1 MRTAVRW
8 FYVLC
13 ANNLKLLTILSI
25 LFIFEALNIHRSQ
38 QLNRSSMFS
47 PSHFAIGA
55 NPPLVKMQANVHLD
69 GIFSPGSCRKLQPS
83 TIQSTATLSIGG
95 ATRSG
100 GSQST
105 TQSLWAWTAQS
116 DAPNANCI
124 AIFFYH
130 TQDSVDS
137 TPQWTNNR
145 RRWRERRSDWRAEV
159 EVEMLQQ
166 HHLRRK
172 CWAGTRSKLT
182 ITMQQSAV
190 TVKLKLAEDFISL
203 CKEYE

>member
-1 MRTAVRW
+1 M
-8 FYVLC
+8 
-13 ANNLKLLTILSI
+13 ILSI
-25 LFIFEALNIHRSQ
+25 LFIIW
-38 QLNRSSMFS
+38 S
-47 PSHFAIGA
+47 PKHSPESTTKSVLHVQSKSLRH

-145 RRWRERRSDWRAEV
+145 RRWRELRRDWRAEV
-159 EVEMLQQ
+159 EMGE
-166 HHLRRK
+166 RK
-172 CWAGTRSKLT
+172 WRCCSNTTWDESVGPARDLNWP
-182 ITMQQSAV
+182 
-190 TVKLKLAEDFISL
+190 
-203 CKEYE
+203 

>member
-1 MRTAVRW
+1 MMILWWAAANNDSEAVNTRW
-8 FYVLC
+8 EPPFVGFTFYVPIISNCWRFCPFCSFL
-13 ANNLKLLTILSI
+13 
-25 LFIFEALNIHRSQ
+25 
-38 QLNRSSMFS
+38 QLNWSSMFS

-55 NPPLVKMQANVHLD
+55 NPPLIEIQATVHLD

-145 RRWRERRSDWRAEV
+145 RRWRELRSDWRAEV
-159 EVEMLQQ
+159 EMGE
-166 HHLRRK
+166 RK
-172 CWAGTRSKLT
+172 WRCCSNTTWDESVGPARNLNWP
-182 ITMQQSAV
+182 
-190 TVKLKLAEDFISL
+190 
-203 CKEYE
+203 